1 VKAPVARPA
10 LIVVTVVMVAAIVGL
25 LYVGIRGQVQDNGEH
40 RGTVTVSDCTF
51 LSYGQHVNSYTC
63 QGGFA
68 GDGFTVPVVT
78 WVNTGKADPGDRLA
92 ATVSGP
98 DDTTAHLVVESRSR
112 LVLTVGGAI
121 VFAGILVALWRAR
134 LRVVRRGQVDG
145 VG

>member
-25 LYVGIRGQVQDNGEH
+25 LYVGIRGQLQDNGEH
-40 RGTVTVSDCTF
+40 RGTVTVSECTF
-51 LSYGQHVNSYTC
+51 LTYQLHSNSYTC
-63 QGGFA
+63 TGSFA
-68 GDGFTVPVVT
+68 GDGFTVPVVS
-78 WVNTGKADPGDRLA
+78 WVNTGKADAGDRHA

-121 VFAGILVALWRAR
+121 LFAVMLVALWRAR
-134 LRVVRRGQVDG
+134 LRVVRRGPVDG
-145 VG
+145 AG